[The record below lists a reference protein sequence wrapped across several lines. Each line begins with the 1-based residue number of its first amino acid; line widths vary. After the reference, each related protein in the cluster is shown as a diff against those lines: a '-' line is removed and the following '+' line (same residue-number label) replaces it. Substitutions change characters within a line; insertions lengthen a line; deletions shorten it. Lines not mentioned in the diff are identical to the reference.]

1 MTFSRPLIN
10 QSACVICLSHIIIKV
25 IACFKQRIS
34 GDMAY
39 LETVD
44 GRSIIAVAATEA
56 FQKYLTHSFAQ
67 VAPRI
72 FKSSLKCSQLPD
84 Y

>member
-1 MTFSRPLIN
+1 MSLL
-10 QSACVICLSHIIIKV
+10 VKV
-25 IACFKQRIS
+25 ISCFKQRIP

-67 VAPRI
+67 VASQI
-72 FKSSLKCSQLPD
+72 LKSSLHCSQLPD

>member
-1 MTFSRPLIN
+1 MTAFAIIVYTS
-10 QSACVICLSHIIIKV
+10 LSLLIKV
-25 IACFKQRIS
+25 ISCFKQRIS

-39 LETVD
+39 VETVD

-67 VAPRI
+67 VSPQI
-72 FKSSLKCSQLPD
+72 LKSSLNCSQLPD